1 MCSWLQ
7 IIWLWNRAHT
17 YLRCMSHLIYL
28 VHGKKIIITSQTK
41 YVMTSG
47 PFTGSYHLMC
57 ENHLTISGSWTSTCW
72 TLKCSCF
79 FPHLLQPK
87 YVLYPK
93 YLHQHQRGVGIFF
106 IKVVSFLLMHHVL
119 SFPRCG
125 SSSTSFWGHPAAGAC
140 NTDRGYHM
148 CLLYDLW
155 LDNSLSLCGNKHLFQ
170 CTESKFWI
178 FYKRAGVYSSIK
190 IMW

>member
-7 IIWLWNRAHT
+7 RIWSWNRAHT
-17 YLRCMSHLIYL
+17 YLRRMCTSVIYL
-28 VHGKKIIITSQTK
+28 VQRKKSTNQTK
-41 YVMTSG
+41 CVMTSG

-93 YLHQHQRGVGIFF
+93 YLHEDQRGVGIFF
-106 IKVVSFLLMHHVL
+106 IKVGFFLLMHRAV

-125 SSSTSFWGHPAAGAC
+125 SSSTS
-140 NTDRGYHM
+140 N
-148 CLLYDLW
+148 
-155 LDNSLSLCGNKHLFQ
+155 
-170 CTESKFWI
+170 SKFCI
-178 FYKRAGVYSSIK
+178 FCKRAGVYSSIK
-190 IMW
+190 NYVINLSVIFLI